1 VSCLLVLTSV
11 VTAGCTQKPEDFVSN
26 QLLRLR
32 MERDLREDLGGRSIE
47 VANALHFAFGTPDQ
61 PKWPEVLTESSK
73 YHSLTDQESLIRASG
88 PVGRN
93 FDLVEVGLFRKQCA
107 QCHGISGDGF
117 GPTAALLDPYPRDFR
132 RGTFK
137 FKNAS
142 YGTRPSVEDLVQTI
156 TYGVP
161 GTSMP
166 AMVNLKRSK
175 HYADDI
181 PILARYVRFLAIRGE
196 VERELM
202 MDTVRDLDGE
212 EVLFDANRQETNP
225 EAFKNSLSRINEVII
240 RVADRWILSDGSER
254 SQSQSPFI
262 AFVAKHDFAKTD
274 LVSDSKSL
282 AENLFKESLQRGRAL
297 FEGSIA
303 ACAQCHGKDGT
314 GDPKWKDYDE
324 WTKDWT
330 IRAGINPMVRAEW
343 KPLKQLGLLKPVA
356 AAPRNLTINAYRGT
370 PAIDD
375 SLIGDSLT
383 HDLLREKASADETSL
398 KENAPFSKHA
408 QSSSRLAILR
418 AVLNGIEGSPMPAA
432 ALAANTDGGLT
443 DEQIMDLVRFVESLS
458 SSTNSARALTGGK
471 ASGLAVLMG
480 ASQ

>member
-1 VSCLLVLTSV
+1 
-11 VTAGCTQKPEDFVSN
+11 
-26 QLLRLR
+26 
-32 MERDLREDLGGRSIE
+32 MERELREDLGGRSIE
-47 VANALHFAFGTPDQ
+47 VANALRFAFGTPDL
-61 PKWPEVLTESSK
+61 PKWPDILVESSR
-73 YHSLTDQESLIRASG
+73 YHSLTDQKSLARASG

-137 FKNAS
+137 FKNAF
-142 YGTRPSVEDLVQTI
+142 YGTRPSVEDLIQTI
-156 TYGVP
+156 TFGVP

-166 AMVNLKRSK
+166 AMANLKRSK

-202 MDTVRDLDGE
+202 MDTIRDLDSE
-212 EVLFDANRQETNP
+212 DVLFDTNLQETSP
-225 EAFKNSLSRINEVII
+225 EAFKNGLRRINEVII
-240 RVADRWILSDGSER
+240 RVADRWMLSDGLKE
-254 SQSQSPFI
+254 SQSQSPFN
-262 AFVAKHDFAKTD
+262 AFVARHDFAKSD
-274 LVSDSKSL
+274 LNSDSKSM
-282 AENLFKESLQRGRAL
+282 AGNLFQESLESGRAL

-330 IRAGINPMVRAEW
+330 IRAGINPMARAEW

-356 AAPRNLTINAYRGT
+356 AFPRNLTLQAYRGIPT
-370 PAIDD
+370 IDNLPISDSSLHD
-375 SLIGDSLT
+375 SLP
-383 HDLLREKASADETSL
+383 EKASAEETSSR
-398 KENAPFSKHA
+398 EDAPVLKHA
-408 QSSSRLAILR
+408 KSSSRLAILR

-432 ALAANTDGGLT
+432 ALAASTDGGLR

-458 SSTNSARALTGGK
+458 NSTNSAPALTGGK
-471 ASGLAVLMG
+471 AAGLAVLMG
-480 ASQ
+480 AGQ

>member
-1 VSCLLVLTSV
+1 
-11 VTAGCTQKPEDFVSN
+11 
-26 QLLRLR
+26 
-32 MERDLREDLGGRSIE
+32 MERELREDLGGRSIE
-47 VANALHFAFGTPDQ
+47 VANALRFAFGTPDQ
-61 PKWPEVLTESSK
+61 PKWPEVLFESSK
-73 YHSLTDQESLIRASG
+73 YHPLTDQESLVRASG

-142 YGTRPSVEDLVQTI
+142 YGTRPSLEDLVQTI

-166 AMVNLKRSK
+166 AMANLKRSK
-175 HYADDI
+175 HYSDDI

-202 MDTVRDLDGE
+202 MDTIRDLNGE
-212 EVLFDANRQETNP
+212 ELLFDSNQQETNP
-225 EAFKNSLSRINEVII
+225 EAFKNSSRRINEVIV
-240 RVADRWILSDGSER
+240 RVTDRWMMSDGLKE
-254 SQSQSPFI
+254 SQNQSPFI
-262 AFVAKHDFAKTD
+262 AFVAKHSFAKSD
-274 LVSDSKSL
+274 LNSDSKSM
-282 AENLFKESLQRGRAL
+282 AENLFQDSLQRGRTL
-297 FEGSIA
+297 FQGSIA
-303 ACAQCHGKDGT
+303 ACAHCHGKDGS
-314 GDPKWKDYDE
+314 GNPKWKDYDE

-356 AAPRNLTINAYRGT
+356 ASPRNLTLQAYRGT
-370 PAIDD
+370 PALDDPLTSDSSIKD
-375 SLIGDSLT
+375 SLP
-383 HDLLREKASADETSL
+383 EKASSEKTSFRETAPGTKHL
-398 KENAPFSKHA
+398 K
-408 QSSSRLAILR
+408 SSSRLAILR

-432 ALAANTDGGLT
+432 ALAAGTTGGLT

-458 SSTNSARALTGGK
+458 TSINTVPVLTGEVV
-471 ASGLAVLMG
+471 SGVAVMSG
-480 ASQ
+480 AGQ

>member
-1 VSCLLVLTSV
+1 LFALVSV
-11 VTAGCTQKPEDFVSN
+11 VAVGCNQKPEDFVSN
-26 QLLRLR
+26 QLLQFR
-32 MERDLREDLGGRSIE
+32 MERELREDLGGRSVE
-47 VANALHFAFGTPDQ
+47 VANAMRFAFGTPDQ
-61 PKWPEVLTESSK
+61 PKWPEVLVESSM
-73 YHSLTDQESLIRASG
+73 YHSLTDQESLVRASG

-142 YGTRPSVEDLVQTI
+142 YGTRPSIEDLVQTI

-175 HYADDI
+175 HYSDDI

-202 MDTVRDLDGE
+202 MDTVRDLNSED
-212 EVLFDANRQETNP
+212 VLFDSKEQETNP
-225 EAFKNSLSRINEVII
+225 EAFKNNLRRINEVII
-240 RVADRWILSDGSER
+240 RVADRWMLSDGLKE
-254 SQSQSPFI
+254 SQSQSSFI
-262 AFVAKHDFAKTD
+262 AFATKHDFAKSD
-274 LVSDSKSL
+274 LDSDSKSM
-282 AENLFKESLQRGRAL
+282 AENLFQESLRNGRAL

-330 IRAGINPMVRAEW
+330 IRTGIDPMVRAEW
-343 KPLKQLGLLKPVA
+343 KPLKKLGLLKPVA
-356 AAPRNLTINAYRGT
+356 AAPRNLTLQAYRGT
-370 PAIDD
+370 PATVDSFISDSSTSD
-375 SLIGDSLT
+375 SLP
-383 HDLLREKASADETSL
+383 EKALTEEDSSKET
-398 KENAPFSKHA
+398 APVARYAK
-408 QSSSRLAILR
+408 SSSRLAILR
-418 AVLNGIEGSPMPAA
+418 AILNGIEGSPMPAA
-432 ALAANTDGGLT
+432 ALAASTTGGLT
-443 DEQIMDLVRFVESLS
+443 DQQIMDLVRFVESLS
-458 SSTNSARALTGGK
+458 NSSNAEPTLIGGK
-471 ASGLAVLMG
+471 ASGLAVITG
-480 ASQ
+480 AGQ